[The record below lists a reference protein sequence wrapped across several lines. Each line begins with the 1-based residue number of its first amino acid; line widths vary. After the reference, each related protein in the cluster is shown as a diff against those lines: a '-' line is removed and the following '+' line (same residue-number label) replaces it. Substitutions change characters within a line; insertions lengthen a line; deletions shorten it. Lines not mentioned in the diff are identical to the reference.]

1 MIQKPRL
8 YFATA
13 AIAATTLASLLT
25 SSSVL
30 ALQPTATPGLL
41 TPAAARALA
50 DRAVNPAQLKDYLS
64 FIASDELQGRDTP
77 SNGLNTAAKFIATN
91 LSRWGFKPAGDDSTF
106 YQKIPLT
113 RSRVDAAATHAAL
126 SGKPLAYPDEF
137 VLSAGRGRGGAPAN
151 ADVADAPLVY
161 VGQGWVLPQRGT
173 DPYKGIEVRGKVM
186 VVSQL
191 IGQRFPGGPGLAN
204 AVSAQQY
211 GAAHGAVGIAYLSD
225 SADVYSQFRADAV
238 TPRGGFSVAAPSSAT
253 PRATA
258 QLPSIILSPQA
269 SQQLFTGEKIDSAA
283 AVTPDASGKDAA
295 SFDFTAGKKLA
306 MTVRY
311 TTENVNTQNVV
322 AVWEGSDSALK
333 NEYVAFGA
341 HYDHLGMSATPDA
354 NGDTIYNGADD
365 DGSGTTALLAMADTL
380 HQSPLRPRRS
390 VLFVWH
396 CGEEKGLWGSSYFTD
411 HPTVPLDHVSAQLN
425 IDMIGRSKKAD
436 DTIAA
441 DANLS
446 GPHEIYVIGSRMMS
460 TQLGTLA
467 DRVNKGYQNLAFNY
481 VYDDPNDPNRFFYRS
496 DHINYARKGVPI
508 IFWFDGVHED
518 YHRRSD
524 EVAKIDFVKM
534 TAVTRTVFLT
544 MTEIADLPKKLV
556 VDKAFALPGGGR
568 SGAPHETE
576 SQSTL
581 RLGETLQRD

>member
-1 MIQKPRL
+1 MIQKPL
-8 YFATA
+8 PLFAA
-13 AIAATTLASLLT
+13 AVALNALLSLSPSFAAPAS
-25 SSSVL
+25 
-30 ALQPTATPGLL
+30 PTPGLL

-91 LSRWGFKPAGDDSTF
+91 LSRWGFKPAGDDGTYF
-106 YQKIPLT
+106 QKIPLT
-113 RSRVDAAATHAAL
+113 RSRIDAAATRATL
-126 SGKPLAYPDEF
+126 NGKPLAYPDEF
-137 VLSAGRGRGGAPAN
+137 VLSQGRGRGASPAN

-161 VGQGWVLPQRGT
+161 VGQGWVLPQNGT
-173 DPYKGIEVRGKVM
+173 DPYKGIDVKGKVM
-186 VVSQL
+186 VVSQR
-191 IGQRFPGGPGLAN
+191 IGQRFPGGPGFAN

-211 GAAHGAVGIAYLSD
+211 GATHGAVGIAYLSP
-225 SADVYSQFRADAV
+225 SADAYTQFRADAA
-238 TPRGGFSVAAPSSAT
+238 TPRGGYSVAAPSPTA

-269 SQQLFTGEKIDSAA
+269 AQQLFAGEKIDSGA
-283 AVTPDASGKDAA
+283 AVTPDASGKDAP
-295 SFDFTAGKKLA
+295 SFDFPATKKLA
-306 MTVRY
+306 LTVRY
-311 TTENVNTQNVV
+311 TTESAATQNVV
-322 AVWEGSDSALK
+322 AIWEGSDSGLK

-341 HYDHLGMSATPDA
+341 HYDHLGMSATPDE

-396 CGEEKGLWGSSYFTD
+396 CGEEKGLWGSAYFTD
-411 HPTVPLDHVSAQLN
+411 HPTVPLDHISAQLN

-436 DTIAA
+436 DTIPA

-481 VYDDPNDPNRFFYRS
+481 VFDDPNDPNRFFYRS
-496 DHINYARKGVPI
+496 DHFNYARKGVPI

-518 YHRRSD
+518 YHKRSD

-534 TAVTRTVFLT
+534 TDVTRTVFVT
-544 MTEIADLPKKLV
+544 MTEIADLPQKLV

-568 SGAPHETE
+568 
-576 SQSTL
+576 
-581 RLGETLQRD
+581 